1 MNQEATIDAP
11 TDAQPQAA
19 VAGQVERS
27 VRPPFPKG
35 CTIRNIRRGDGFRS
49 RWVYACLYGPDDK
62 LLISATLDYI
72 NDQLLAA
79 GTAA

>member
-1 MNQEATIDAP
+1 MDAK
-11 TDAQPQAA
+11 TDEGNGA
-19 VAGQVERS
+19 VAGQVERT

-49 RWVYACLYGPDDK
+49 QWVYACLYGPDDT
-62 LLISATLDYI
+62 LLISSTLEYI
-72 NDQLLAA
+72 NEQMIEA